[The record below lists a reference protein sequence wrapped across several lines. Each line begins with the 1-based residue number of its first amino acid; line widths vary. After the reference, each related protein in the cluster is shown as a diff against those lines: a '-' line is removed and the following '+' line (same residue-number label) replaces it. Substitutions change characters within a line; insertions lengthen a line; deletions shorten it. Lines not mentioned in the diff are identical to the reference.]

1 MIYILEEI
9 EIAYDESTSIIIY
22 ASANKEKVNDIKLE
36 KEENLKKLLEE
47 LKEYEKKYDSLSE
60 QEQEI
65 FVQDRENLDKL
76 FQTYHHQ
83 SYSTYY
89 VIKKI
94 ALDKDLSLSI

>member
-9 EIAYDESTSIIIY
+9 ESAYDESTSIIIY

-60 QEQEI
+60 QEKEI
-65 FVQDRENLDKL
+65 FVQNRENLDKL
-76 FQTYHHQ
+76 FQAYHHQ

-89 VIKKI
+89 VIKEI
-94 ALDKDLSLSI
+94 ALDKDLSLRI